1 MKYLQEIIK
10 KNKIWIIIYIILGI
24 GLSFLA
30 NYSVSYFQKLIVPF
44 YGRDA
49 YPVRHSFLLR
59 APPDSLHRKL
69 SG

>member
-30 NYSVSYFQKLIVPF
+30 NYSVSYFQKLIDRF
-44 YGRDA
+44 TAGT
-49 YPVRHSFLLR
+49 LT
-59 APPDSLHRKL
+59 L
-69 SG
+69 SGILFYNTV

>member
-30 NYSVSYFQKLIVPF
+30 NYSVSYFQKLIDRF
-44 YGRDA
+44 TAGT
-49 YPVRHSFLLR
+49 LT
-59 APPDSLHRKL
+59 L
-69 SG
+69 SGILFY

>member
-30 NYSVSYFQKLIVPF
+30 NYSFT
-44 YGRDA
+44 G
-49 YPVRHSFLLR
+49 
-59 APPDSLHRKL
+59 
-69 SG
+69 

>member
-30 NYSVSYFQKLIVPF
+30 NYSVSYFQKLIDCF
-44 YGRDA
+44 TAGTLTL
-49 YPVRHSFLLR
+49 SGILLLR